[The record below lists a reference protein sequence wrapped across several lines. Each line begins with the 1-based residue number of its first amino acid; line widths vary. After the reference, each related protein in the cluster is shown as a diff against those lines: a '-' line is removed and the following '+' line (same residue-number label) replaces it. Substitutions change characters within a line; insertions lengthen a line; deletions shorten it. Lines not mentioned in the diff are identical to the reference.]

1 MSNPGLIFAA
11 LRQPGLSV
19 HPQEVRRFFTAVYRR
34 AVPARDAD
42 SGAKGNA
49 QMEYAIGVIIGLV
62 IGGGGL
68 WGFMQLAARSTLRQA
83 RTEADQ
89 IRSHAALEAQNKAKE
104 VELAARQE
112 QLKLKEQFERE
123 HNAARNELKAHEQ
136 RINKR
141 EDTLD
146 RKLDTLSMKEKH
158 LDDLETR
165 LSRRD
170 KSVADKE
177 QQLDKTLQEQ
187 RDRLLQISGLS
198 AEQARDMLLK
208 RIESE
213 CRQEAGA
220 LVQQITEQAQEE
232 AKDKSRQIIL
242 QAIQRYAAEHTSD
255 HTVSTVTIPSDDM
268 KGRVIGREGRNIR
281 SFEKATG
288 VDVIIDDTPGVVV
301 VSCFDPVRREVA
313 RLSLEKLVQDGRIHP
328 ARIEEVVAAT
338 SKEMEEELIKLGK
351 DAVQEANI
359 GAVPRPVVP
368 MLGRLAFRTSYGQN
382 VLKHSIEVAYLAQM
396 MADELGLDGT
406 VARRA
411 GLLHDIGKAMDHE
424 QEGGHPQIGMEFLRR
439 FNESEA
445 VLNACLAHHGDVPAT
460 TPYTPLIMAADAI
473 SASRPGARRESLER
487 YVKRLRDLEELATGF
502 EGVRQAYAIQ
512 AGREVRVVVD
522 AKLVDDKVS
531 AKIARDIAQKIEQE
545 MQYPGEIKVTVL
557 REVRSVEYA
566 R

>member
-1 MSNPGLIFAA
+1 MTYGI
-11 LRQPGLSV
+11 
-19 HPQEVRRFFTAVYRR
+19 
-34 AVPARDAD
+34 
-42 SGAKGNA
+42 
-49 QMEYAIGVIIGLV
+49 IIGLIWGIFV
-62 IGGGGL
+62 GGIAFWIFSKITARNL
-68 WGFMQLAARSTLRQA
+68 VAQAHVEAEQL
-83 RTEADQ
+83 RTNATT
-89 IRSHAALEAQNKAKE
+89 EAQNKAKE
-104 VELAARQE
+104 IELAGRQE
-112 QLKLKEQFERE
+112 QLKLKEQFEKE
-123 HNAARNELKAHEQ
+123 HEQARNQLKAQEI
-136 RINKR
+136 RLDKR

-158 LDDLETR
+158 LDELESR

-177 QQLDKTLQEQ
+177 QQLDVMLKEQ
-187 RDRLLQISGLS
+187 REKLLQIAGMS
-198 AEQARDMLLK
+198 AEQAKEALLK
-208 RIESE
+208 RVESE
-213 CRQEAGA
+213 CRQDAGA
-220 LVQQITEQAQEE
+220 LVQKITEQAQEE

-313 RLSLEKLVQDGRIHP
+313 RQSLEKLVQDGRIHP
-328 ARIEEVVAAT
+328 ARIEEIVATT

-351 DAVQEANI
+351 DAVQEANV
-359 GAVPRPVVP
+359 GAVARPIIP

-382 VLKHSIEVAYLAQM
+382 VLKHSIEVAFLAQM

-406 VARRA
+406 LARRA
-411 GLLHDIGKAMDHE
+411 GLLHDIGKSMDHE
-424 QEGGHPQIGMEFLRR
+424 QEGGHPQIGMEFLRK

-445 VLNACLAHHGDVPAT
+445 VLNACLAHHGDAPVT
-460 TPYTPLIMAADAI
+460 TPYTPLVTAADAI

-487 YVKRLRDLEELATGF
+487 YVKRLRDLEELAMGF

-512 AGREVRVVVD
+512 AGREVRVIVD
-522 AKLVDDKVS
+522 AKLVDDKIS
-531 AKIARDIAQKIEQE
+531 AKIARDIAKKIEQE
-545 MQYPGEIKVTVL
+545 MQYPGEIKVTVM

>member
-1 MSNPGLIFAA
+1 MPYIILAAVVGLVVGAGAVFALLQFAA
-11 LRQPGLSV
+11 R
-19 HPQEVRRFFTAVYRR
+19 
-34 AVPARDAD
+34 
-42 SGAKGNA
+42 NA
-49 QMEYAIGVIIGLV
+49 LI
-62 IGGGGL
+62 
-68 WGFMQLAARSTLRQA
+68 RA

-89 IRSHAALEAQNKAKE
+89 IRHNASQEAQNRAKE
-104 VELAARQE
+104 IELAARQE
-112 QLKLKEQFERE
+112 QLKRKEQFERE
-123 HNAARNELKAHEQ
+123 HESARNELKSLEQ
-136 RINKR
+136 RLTKR

-146 RKLDTLSMKEKH
+146 RKLDTLTMKEKH
-158 LDDLETR
+158 LDELETR
-165 LSRRD
+165 LGRRE
-170 KSVADKE
+170 KSVSDKE
-177 QQLDKTLQEQ
+177 QQLDVTLKEQ
-187 RDRLLQISGLS
+187 RERLLQIASMS
-198 AEQARDMLLK
+198 AEQARDLLLK
-208 RIESE
+208 KIESE

-220 LVQQITEQAQEE
+220 LVLQITEQAQEE
-232 AKDKSRQIIL
+232 AKDRSRQIVL

-301 VSCFDPVRREVA
+301 VSCFDPVRREIA
-313 RLSLEKLVQDGRIHP
+313 RISLEKLVQDGRIHP

-338 SKEMEEELIKLGK
+338 SKEMEEELIRRGK
-351 DAVQEANI
+351 EAVQEANVGTI
-359 GAVPRPVVP
+359 PRPFIP
-368 MLGRLAFRTSYGQN
+368 LLGRLGFRTSYGQN
-382 VLKHSIEVAYLAQM
+382 VLKHSIEVAYLTQM
-396 MADELGLDGT
+396 MADELGLDGQL
-406 VARRA
+406 ARRA

-424 QEGGHPQIGMEFLRR
+424 QEGGHPQLGMEFLRK

-445 VLNACLAHHGDVPAT
+445 VLNACLAHHGDAPAT
-460 TPYTPLIMAADAI
+460 TPYTPLVTAADAI

-487 YVKRLRDLEELATGF
+487 YVKRLRDLEELAVTF

-522 AKLVDDKVS
+522 AKLVDDKIS
-531 AKIARDIAQKIEQE
+531 AKIARDIAKKIEQE